1 MRDPQT
7 ISVLAQPVTLSPVQ
21 SKLGWYRLDGW
32 PTAYITSPDS
42 QETSVLRFYL
52 RGSKHWTFS
61 LWSSTWA
68 KKKRS
73 VFNALSKPPHFR
85 GSMRKTVSGLY
96 FGFMQL
102 SRVLVVTTGHV
113 VRLPNKTIVSA
124 WNVVEAVYNIW
135 PPNATPT
142 SASAPYHI
150 YTYIYIQQ
158 SRLPKAQ
165 KIC

>member
-1 MRDPQT
+1 
-7 ISVLAQPVTLSPVQ
+7 
-21 SKLGWYRLDGW
+21 
-32 PTAYITSPDS
+32 
-42 QETSVLRFYL
+42 
-52 RGSKHWTFS
+52 
-61 LWSSTWA
+61 
-68 KKKRS
+68 
-73 VFNALSKPPHFR
+73 
-85 GSMRKTVSGLY
+85 MRKTVSGLY

-124 WNVVEAVYNIW
+124 QNVVEAVYNIW
-135 PPNATPT
+135 PTNATPT